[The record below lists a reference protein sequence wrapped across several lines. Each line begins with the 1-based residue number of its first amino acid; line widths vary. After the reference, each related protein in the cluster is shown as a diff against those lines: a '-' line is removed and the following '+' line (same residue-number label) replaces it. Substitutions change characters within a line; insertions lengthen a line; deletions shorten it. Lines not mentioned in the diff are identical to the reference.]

1 MTLEN
6 QVNDLLPPAR
16 WRAVLDLGEQLLH
29 QIQQALEANP
39 LAQVCLDSQ
48 GELIAATAERLVQ
61 GRASLWLSGETLP
74 WTDSSL
80 QIEERES
87 ASPTPLM
94 QRAFEKQ
101 KPCFGENS
109 LSGDCWSADD
119 LKHPA
124 LPHAFAAPIFVTNG
138 ESPQKHLLGVLQV
151 ERSDGLPF
159 EPQEIELLDGLAIQ
173 AGLGLQA
180 GLQLISERRRVEQ
193 LSLVYEVS
201 NAITSVLD
209 QENLLLQV
217 VSLIQKRFGF
227 PFVHLFSVHPG
238 RRKVFYE
245 AGTDPRSQVMR
256 NNSFAYDLDDP
267 QGIIPWA
274 ARSGETIL
282 SNDVSKEPRYRPSE
296 LPPDETLSEMAV
308 PLIFGGEV
316 LGVLDVESD
325 RLNAFS
331 QADRFLFEA
340 LARQIAIAMRNAF
353 LYRSETW
360 RRQVA
365 DSLREVAG
373 LLSADLDLDQV
384 LVSVLEEL
392 DRNLPLDVAAIW
404 LLDEEGVQG
413 SQDGD
418 PRLPELRLAAVHGAE
433 AVALDLEIGL
443 SPGEILD
450 LNPSDPSDITF
461 DSASDWLL
469 LALHSNAPVIRTE
482 NSSFDPL
489 GGALDYP
496 ADYSAIAAP
505 LRIGEQ
511 NLGVLTLAHHSTG
524 RYGSEAQAMTA
535 AFASYAAVAI
545 ENTRL
550 YESAHEQAWISTVL
564 LQVAQATQTQ
574 SNLNDLLT
582 TVIQITPMLVG
593 VKACLLYIVEDE
605 TFIPAAASGLTPDQQ
620 AEFERWRFAS
630 GDVPAL
636 DRMRCE
642 RQPGIISSQGDDLRL
657 VSILVDD
664 QGGPGFED
672 EMLVMVPLLVHD
684 EVLGAF
690 VIDYEIP
697 SGNRDLGAFFDDRLT
712 IIQGIAHQTAVAVE
726 NIRLLKSQKE
736 EAYVSV
742 ALLQV
747 AQAVVSSNELDEAL
761 GAIVRITPILVGV
774 ERVAVFLWDRERRVF
789 RLSQSYGLP
798 RDAGAAF
805 YAEDDFPLL
814 DAVRQWDSL
823 IPYPV
828 QNGDSPPDDP
838 LEIWGRLAPPE
849 LEEIEDL
856 LADEPCLLMAFPL
869 SVKGEVLGVLL
880 VEEPETITGNG
891 LGQPLSNRRLR
902 NKRMEIITGITQ
914 QAAMAI
920 QNDLLQGEIVE
931 RERLEREMQLAR
943 DIQRAFLPQVIPDLP
958 GWELK
963 VLWRT
968 AREVGGDFYDFFE
981 LPGNRLGLVIADVA
995 DKGMPAALYMTLVR
1009 TLVRAAV
1016 QSVSSPARVLERVN
1030 DILEPDAPQ
1039 GMFVTLAY
1047 AVLDLAKGELEY
1059 ANAGHNP
1066 PILVRKRNCQ
1076 LKRLTRGGMA
1086 LGVQPGSRIQGRQTV
1101 VEPGDYLVLYTDG
1114 VTEAFSPQGELFGE
1128 ERLLQTIEGVA
1139 ACLLSGAD
1147 AQAPGAQEMLDAI
1160 DASVASF
1167 SDGAQLADDLTLV
1180 VIKRNGGAG

>member
-1 MTLEN
+1 MTLGN
-6 QVNDLLPPAR
+6 QAIDLLPPAN

-39 LAQVCLDSQ
+39 LAQVRLESQ
-48 GELIAATAERLVQ
+48 QELVAATAERLVQ
-61 GRASLWLSGETLP
+61 GRAALWFSGAAFP
-74 WTDSSL
+74 WVDGGL
-80 QIEERES
+80 QNEARVGG
-87 ASPTPLM
+87 SPSPLM
-94 QRAFEKQ
+94 QQALEKQ
-101 KPCFGENS
+101 KTCFGENS
-109 LSGDCWSADD
+109 HSGECWLADD
-119 LKHPA
+119 LQNP
-124 LPHAFAAPIFVTNG
+124 LTPHAFAAPIFITSG

-151 ERSDGLPF
+151 ERPDGLPF
-159 EPQEIELLDGLAIQ
+159 NLQEIELLDGLAIQ

-201 NAITSVLD
+201 SAITSILD
-209 QENLLLQV
+209 QEDLLLQV

-227 PFVHLFSVHPG
+227 PFVHLFTVHPG

-245 AGTDPRSQVMR
+245 AGTDPRSQALR
-256 NNSFAYDLDDP
+256 ENSFAFDLDDP
-267 QGIIPWA
+267 QGIIPWV
-274 ARSGETIL
+274 ARNGETIL
-282 SNDVSKEPRYRPSE
+282 SNDVSNEPRYRPSE
-296 LPPDETLSEMAV
+296 LPPDETLSEMTV

-331 QADRFLFEA
+331 EADRFLFEA
-340 LARQIAIAMRNAF
+340 LARQIAIAMRNAY

-384 LVSVLEEL
+384 LESILKELE
-392 DRNLPLDVAAIW
+392 RNLPLDVAAIW
-404 LLDEEGVQG
+404 LLEEGEQN
-413 SQDGD
+413 GD
-418 PRLPELRLAAVHGAE
+418 QLPELHLAAVHGVE

-461 DSASDWLL
+461 ESASDWLL
-469 LALHSNAPVIRTE
+469 LALHADEPVIRTV

-524 RYGSEAQAMTA
+524 RYGSEARAMTA
-535 AFASYAAVAI
+535 AFASYAVVAI

-574 SNLNDLLT
+574 TNLNDLLA
-582 TVIQITPMLVG
+582 TVIQITPMLAG
-593 VKACLLYIVEDE
+593 VKACLLYIVEEE
-605 TFIPAAASGLTPDQQ
+605 TFVPAAASGLAPDQQ
-620 AEFERWRFAS
+620 AEFERWRFAP

-636 DRMRCE
+636 DRMLIE
-642 RQPGIISSQGDDLRL
+642 RQPGIISSQGEDLRL

-672 EMLVMVPLLVHD
+672 EMLVMVPLLAHD
-684 EVLGAF
+684 DVLGAF
-690 VIDYEIP
+690 VIDYKIP
-697 SGNRDLGAFFDDRLT
+697 SGSRDLGAFFDDRLT

-726 NIRLLKSQKE
+726 NIRLLKTQKE

-774 ERVAVFLWDRERRVF
+774 ERVAVFLWDQERRVF
-789 RLSQSYGLP
+789 HLSQSYGLP
-798 RDAGAAF
+798 RDAEARS
-805 YAEDDFPLL
+805 YAEGGFPLL

-828 QNGDSPPDDP
+828 QTETSPPEDP
-838 LEIWGRLAPPE
+838 LETWTGLMPPE

-856 LADEPCLLMAFPL
+856 LANEPGLLMAFPL
-869 SVKGEVLGVLL
+869 SVKGEVLGVFL
-880 VEEPETITGNG
+880 VEEPEIAAGEG

-902 NKRMEIITGITQ
+902 SKRMEIITGISQ
-914 QAAMAI
+914 QAALAI
-920 QNDLLQGEIVE
+920 QNDLLQVEILE

-968 AREVGGDFYDFFE
+968 AREVGGDFYDFIE

-1009 TLVRAAV
+1009 TLVRATA
-1016 QSVSSPARVLERVN
+1016 QSISSPARVLERVN
-1030 DILEPDAPQ
+1030 DILEPDAQ
-1039 GMFVTLAY
+1039 KGMFVTLAY
-1047 AVLDLAKGELEY
+1047 AVLDLEKGELEY

-1066 PILVRKRNCQ
+1066 PILVRRRNCQ

-1086 LGVQPGSRIQGRQTV
+1086 LGVQAGNRIQGRQTV

-1128 ERLLQTIEGVA
+1128 ERLLQTIESTA
-1139 ACLLSGAD
+1139 ACILAGTGPETA
-1147 AQAPGAQEMLDAI
+1147 GAQEMLEAI
-1160 DASVASF
+1160 DASVDSF
-1167 SDGAQLADDLTLV
+1167 SEGAQPADDLTLV
-1180 VIKRNGGAG
+1180 VIKRKYTAN